1 MFELNGTY
9 VIFLF
14 LFLIFIQLL
23 NMIMLK
29 PVGQAMEKRA
39 SRIQANLDA
48 ARNCTQESETI
59 LSDYK
64 AKLHTSRLEAQSIIQ
79 KALIDGQKQR
89 DEKLKIIQSEGR
101 NKLEEL
107 KAGLTNTRQ
116 SLLQSLIHPELELVG
131 DIINKLLGE
140 RLALVTNEKRVLQVL
155 EKTR

>member
-9 VIFLF
+9 VIFIV

-39 SRIQANLDA
+39 ARMQANLEA
-48 ARNCTQESETI
+48 ARNCAQETEKI
-59 LSDYK
+59 LADYK

-79 KALIDGQKQR
+79 KALTDEQKQR
-89 DEKLKIIQSEGR
+89 DDKLKTIQGEGH
-101 NKLEEL
+101 NKLDEL
-107 KAGLTNTRQ
+107 KGELTSTRQ
-116 SLLQSLIHPELELVG
+116 SLLKSLIHPELELVG
-131 DIINKLLGE
+131 EIINKLLGE
-140 RLALVTNEKRVLQVL
+140 RLALVTNEEHVLQVL